1 MPPQNKT
8 IQDVY
13 KQFELDRLYAG
24 KSSGDGE
31 SIVGAMQSQQR
42 LASMPQGG
50 AMQSLTPIGPI
61 DFLAETAMTGA
72 SQMEG
77 MNPLAMLLA
86 GALAPGAYKKLKT
99 TNTPALLKK
108 FDVKVDNPLYHNTN
122 VHGARNILKEG
133 KIKAGRFDASSNPKN
148 QPSISLTRN
157 PEYSAVPGQSQDQ
170 LDIQI
175 VLNKKDVMSGRG
187 TKISP
192 YVYKGSKKQ
201 KDFREKL
208 KLGSPVFGKPSPW
221 FESEE
226 RVFANWRTGISSDNI
241 KAIKVRDADFSK
253 LKNFRLKDVD
263 TPKYKVEYAHNS
275 LSSLLKRAA
284 NKKIPV
290 IIEPAAEEGV
300 MGLLDVMNSKQQSKV
315 LKNTKFGGE
324 TVTLY
329 RGVKDWHKGKMV
341 KGGKFIGPEKIFN
354 RRDDMSTDPYGLFT
368 TPSSSWASEFAGL
381 GNLLRTKKKIKNIK
395 KEGFVEVDEF
405 GEYFSKQPYMRKGN
419 PLQVEAN
426 IKKLNEYMKKQK
438 GIFGDYSSKV
448 LEFEVPKSYINKFR
462 KETEKPG
469 NLFGYSEIFFPK
481 GIPKQFLKKVHK

>member
-1 MPPQNKT
+1 
-8 IQDVY
+8 
-13 KQFELDRLYAG
+13 
-24 KSSGDGE
+24 
-31 SIVGAMQSQQR
+31 
-42 LASMPQGG
+42 MPQGG
-50 AMQSLTPIGPI
+50 AVESLTPIGPL

-72 SQMEG
+72 SQMEN
-77 MNPLAMLLA
+77 MNPFAMLLA

-122 VHGARNILKEG
+122 VYRAKNILKEE
-133 KIKAGRFDASSNPKN
+133 KIKAGQFDASSNPKN

-226 RVFANWRTGISSDNI
+226 RVFANWRTGISSDSI
-241 KAIKVRDADFSK
+241 KAIKVRGADFSK
-253 LKNFRLKDVD
+253 LKNLRLKDVD
-263 TPKYKVEYAHNS
+263 TPKYKVEYDHNS

-300 MGLLDVMNSKQQSKV
+300 MGLLDIMNPKQKSKV
-315 LKNTKFGGE
+315 LKNTKFAGRQVIE
-324 TVTLY
+324 
-329 RGVKDWHKGKMV
+329 D
-341 KGGKFIGPEKIFN
+341 
-354 RRDDMSTDPYGLFT
+354 
-368 TPSSSWASEFAGL
+368 TPF
-381 GNLLRTKKKIKNIK
+381 KKIKRTDAWADLENPVYEGVFNGKKVMIQRNRGASFDEWSEVTGSDFK
-395 KEGFVEVDEF
+395 IGRYLGSTKGEAIAKLKEGTLLERLKR
-405 GEYFSKQPYMRKGN
+405 G
-419 PLQVEAN
+419 
-426 IKKLNEYMKKQK
+426 
-438 GIFGDYSSKV
+438 
-448 LEFEVPKSYINKFR
+448 EFE
-462 KETEKPG
+462 
-469 NLFGYSEIFFPK
+469 
-481 GIPKQFLKKVHK
+481 